1 MLKRSVRSVLAV
13 GLLALSGLT
22 GCEKKEPGAA
32 QPVTTAPN
40 RGQATPE
47 AATAKPEAAPAK
59 PEAKP
64 TPAASGAKRT
74 IQIGVIAK
82 SDSNQV
88 FLAAKKGA
96 EDAAADLTKQFE
108 KDNVE
113 VRVIWRTPVKEDAQT
128 QAQYIEQLASQG
140 VEGIAISCSSGD
152 VLKKPIDEAV
162 AKGVAVVTFDSD
174 SPNSKRMAYYG
185 INDQD
190 AGKAL
195 MTELAKAMGGK
206 GGKVA
211 ILGGNQNAPNLQ
223 ARIRGVKEALGT
235 MKDKGFTLDKEHYH
249 GETAVE
255 AAAKVKSVQTATPD
269 IAGWAMVGG
278 WPLFTQNALDGVHD
292 KAKVASFDVLP
303 EPLDYVRKGQVQ
315 VLIGQD
321 CHAWGY
327 ESVRALVAKIKDNT
341 SPEKAINSFE
351 LAVVTKENVEK
362 YAGLWEKWLGKK

>member
-1 MLKRSVRSVLAV
+1 MLKMSVMSVLAA
-13 GLLALSGLT
+13 GLLTVGGLT
-22 GCEKKEPGAA
+22 GCEKQESGK
-32 QPVTTAPN
+32 QPVTSAPT
-40 RGQATPE
+40 RGQTTPE
-47 AATAKPEAAPAK
+47 AATPPAKTESAPAAKPA
-59 PEAKP
+59 
-64 TPAASGAKRT
+64 GAKRT

-108 KDNVE
+108 KDQVE
-113 VRVIWRTPVKEDAQT
+113 VKVVWRTPVKEDAQT

-174 SPNSKRMAYYG
+174 SPASKRMAYYG

-206 GGKVA
+206 GGKIA

-223 ARIRGVKEALGT
+223 ARIRGVKEALDA

-249 GETAVE
+249 AETAVE

-327 ESVRALVAKIKDNT
+327 ESVKALVAKIKDNKA
-341 SPEKAINSFE
+341 PEKAINSFE